1 METLDKV
8 VEVKKVFNNSKLP
21 SINLN
26 GYRIFSGGLQQISF
40 SEKTLINTIN
50 QNAYC
55 VAEIEDKLFKD
66 SLQNSDILLPDGIG
80 IVIAVRF
87 LFGIKIRKIAGYN
100 LHNYLLKQ
108 LNQKGG
114 SCFYLGSSESNLK
127 KITNRLQSEYPN
139 IKVGCF
145 SPPYKAV
152 FSEEDNRQMLSIL
165 NTFKPDVLFIG
176 MTAPKQENWAYT
188 HKQQINANLICSIG
202 AAFDFFAGTIK
213 RPSKTWQKL
222 GLEWFVRLVK
232 EPKRMSR
239 RYLYYGPVFI
249 FILIKLKFKM
259 LFNKNKFAGSYS
271 EM

>member
-1 METLDKV
+1 METLQ
-8 VEVKKVFNNSKLP
+8 EVLEIKRTFNNSKLP
-21 SINLN
+21 SVNLN
-26 GYRIFSGGLQQISF
+26 GYKIFSGSLHQISF
-40 SEKTLINTIN
+40 NEKTLINTIN

-55 VAEIEDKLFKD
+55 VAEIEDSLFKE
-66 SLQNSDILLPDGIG
+66 SLQKSDILLPDGIG
-80 IVIAVRF
+80 VVVAIRF

-108 LNQKGG
+108 LNANGG

-127 KITNRLQSEYPN
+127 KITGRLQNEYPN
-139 IKVGCF
+139 IKIGTF
-145 SPPYKAV
+145 SPPYKPV
-152 FSEEDNRQMLSIL
+152 FSEEDNRQMLSIV
-165 NTFKPDVLFIG
+165 NAFKPDVLFIG

-188 HKQQINANLICSIG
+188 HQNAINANLICSIG

-259 LFNKNKFAGSYS
+259 LFNKK
-271 EM
+271 